1 MRSLSADS
9 LAVLRLLNGCV
20 EQFDETPLSSN
31 SSSHLLLK
39 RAATPTTA
47 WLLGNPDALEG
58 TWKPCRSIPSNQRGK
73 PPLIDAGL
81 AHERVLMLDWAR
93 ALGSLKQ

>member
-9 LAVLRLLNGCV
+9 LAVLRLLNGYV
-20 EQFDETPLSSN
+20 EQFDGTPLSN
-31 SSSHLLLK
+31 DSSPQLLLK

-47 WLLGNPDALEG
+47 SLLRNPDALEG
-58 TWKPCRSIPSNQRGK
+58 TWKPYRSIPSNQRGK
-73 PPLIDAGL
+73 PPRLDAGQ

>member
-9 LAVLRLLNGCV
+9 LAALRLLNGFV
-20 EQFDETPLSSN
+20 EQFDGTPLSSPQ
-31 SSSHLLLK
+31 LLLK

-47 WLLGNPDALEG
+47 WLLGNPDALQG
-58 TWKPCRSIPSNQRGK
+58 TWQPCRSIPSNQRGK
-73 PPLIDAGL
+73 PPLIDAGQ

-93 ALGSLKQ
+93 ALGPLKQ